1 MKILL
6 YTNDIIEIKSHEHFI
21 EIEQTYKREQKISFF
36 NDITQKYETSVL
48 RHVELNNNKL
58 YFNYKKK
65 IWHKKLKNTTKKL
78 RSDIPIEIKNLEH
91 LKDVVKNYDRYTSLK
106 INCERCGKT
115 NIWKIRPCYS
125 NYNYD
130 ILMCPYCKEKY
141 NNLQKYGVECSSQ
154 RPEVQQK
161 VKDTLLKNYGVD
173 NPLQILEI
181 KEKIKINNIK
191 KYGYAYIAQIPE
203 IKEKIKQTCLDK
215 YGTTSYVKTKE
226 YLEKTIE
233 TNRQKYG
240 VDWPQ
245 QKPEIHKKS
254 LFGKYYAPNGK
265 VYDSSWEYLFEQYL
279 IEKNISYTYQ
289 ANTTF
294 KWFDIDNKE
303 HTYIPDF
310 SIINEGK
317 EEFIEIKGD
326 HFFDKDNNFINPYDK
341 SEKGYANAKLK
352 YECMINAG
360 VKIYTSKEL
369 IKLGINI

>member
-1 MKILL
+1 MKKILL
-6 YTNDIIEIKSHEHFI
+6 YTSDIIEIKSHEHFI
-21 EIEQTYKREQKISFF
+21 EIENNYKRDQKISFF
-36 NDITQKYETSVL
+36 NDITEKYEISVI

-65 IWHKKLKNTTKKL
+65 IWHRKLKDKCVKKL

-125 NYNYD
+125 NYNYN

-141 NNLQKYGVECSSQ
+141 NNLQKYGVEFAIQ
-154 RPEVQQK
+154 RSEVK
-161 VKDTLLKNYGVD
+161 EKAKNTLLQNYGVE
-173 NPLQILEI
+173 NPSQH
-181 KEKIKINNIK
+181 
-191 KYGYAYIAQIPE
+191 
-203 IKEKIKQTCLDK
+203 
-215 YGTTSYVKTKE
+215 S
-226 YLEKTIE
+226 
-233 TNRQKYG
+233 
-240 VDWPQ
+240 
-245 QKPEIHKKS
+245 EIHKKQ
-254 LFGKYYAPNGK
+254 LYNKFKGPNNNW
-265 VYDSSWEYLFEQYL
+265 YDSRWEYLFEQYL
-279 IEKNISYTYQ
+279 IENNIPYIYQ
-289 ANTTF
+289 SNITF
-294 KWFDIDNKE
+294 RWTDIDGKE
-303 HTYIPDF
+303 HIYIPDF
-310 SIINEGK
+310 LLTENK
-317 EEFIEIKGD
+317 EFIEIKGD

>member
-1 MKILL
+1 MKKILL
-6 YTNDIIEIKSHEHFI
+6 YTSDIIEIKSHEHFI
-21 EIEQTYKREQKISFF
+21 EIENNYKRDQKISFF
-36 NDITQKYETSVL
+36 NDITEKYEISVI

-65 IWHKKLKNTTKKL
+65 IWHRKLKDKCVKKL

-125 NYNYD
+125 NYNYN

-141 NNLQKYGVECSSQ
+141 NNLQKYGVEFAIQ
-154 RPEVQQK
+154 RSEVK
-161 VKDTLLKNYGVD
+161 EKAKNTLLQNYGVE
-173 NPLQILEI
+173 NPSQH
-181 KEKIKINNIK
+181 
-191 KYGYAYIAQIPE
+191 
-203 IKEKIKQTCLDK
+203 
-215 YGTTSYVKTKE
+215 S
-226 YLEKTIE
+226 
-233 TNRQKYG
+233 
-240 VDWPQ
+240 
-245 QKPEIHKKS
+245 EIHKKQ
-254 LFGKYYAPNGK
+254 LYNKFKGPNNNW
-265 VYDSSWEYLFEQYL
+265 YDSRWEYLFEQYL
-279 IEKNISYTYQ
+279 IENNIPYIYQ
-289 ANTTF
+289 SNITF
-294 KWFDIDNKE
+294 RWTDIDGKE
-303 HTYIPDF
+303 HVYIPDF
-310 SIINEGK
+310 LLTENK
-317 EEFIEIKGD
+317 EFIEIKGD

>member
-21 EIEQTYKREQKISFF
+21 EIEQTYKRDQKISFF

-78 RSDIPIEIKNLEH
+78 RSNEPIEIKDIYH
-91 LKDVVKNYDRYTSLK
+91 LKEIVQKYDRYTSIK
-106 INCERCGKT
+106 INCEKCNTTK
-115 NIWKIRPCYS
+115 IWKIRPCYS
-125 NYNYD
+125 NYQYD

-141 NNLQKYGVECSSQ
+141 NNLQKYGVEYSSQ
-154 RPEVQQK
+154 RSEVQQK
-161 VKDTLLKNYGVD
+161 AKDTLLKNYGVE
-173 NPLQILEI
+173 NPSQILEI

-191 KYGYAYIAQIPE
+191 KYGYAYISQIPE
-203 IKEKIKQTCLDK
+203 IKEKIKQTNLEK
-215 YGTTSYVKTKE
+215 YGATSYVKTKE
-226 YLEKTIE
+226 YIKKTKQTNLEK
-233 TNRQKYG
+233 YG
-240 VDWPQ
+240 YEWSQ
-245 QKPEIHKKS
+245 QHPDIHKKQM
-254 LFGKYYAPNGK
+254 FGKYHAPNGK

-279 IEKNISYTYQ
+279 IENNIPYTYQ

-303 HTYIPDF
+303 HIYIPDF

-326 HFFDKDNNFINPYDK
+326 HFFDKNGNFINPYDK
-341 SEKGYANAKLK
+341 SEKGYINAKLK
-352 YECMINAG
+352 YDCMKNANI
-360 VKIYTSKEL
+360 KIYTSKDL
-369 IKLGINI
+369 INLGIKL

>member
-1 MKILL
+1 MKKILL
-6 YTNDIIEIKSHEHFI
+6 YTTDIIEIKSHEHFI
-21 EIEQTYKREQKISFF
+21 EVENNYKRDQKISFF
-36 NDITQKYETSVL
+36 NDITEKYEISVI

-65 IWHKKLKNTTKKL
+65 IWHRKLKDKCVKKL

-125 NYNYD
+125 NYNYN

-141 NNLQKYGVECSSQ
+141 NNLQKYGVEFAIQ
-154 RPEVQQK
+154 RAEVK
-161 VKDTLLKNYGVD
+161 EKAKNTLLQNYGVE
-173 NPLQILEI
+173 NPSQH
-181 KEKIKINNIK
+181 
-191 KYGYAYIAQIPE
+191 
-203 IKEKIKQTCLDK
+203 
-215 YGTTSYVKTKE
+215 
-226 YLEKTIE
+226 
-233 TNRQKYG
+233 
-240 VDWPQ
+240 
-245 QKPEIHKKS
+245 PEIHKKQ
-254 LFGKYYAPNGK
+254 LYNKFKGPNNNW
-265 VYDSSWEYLFEQYL
+265 YDSRWEYLFEQYL
-279 IEKNISYTYQ
+279 IENNIPYIYQ
-289 ANTTF
+289 SNITF
-294 KWFDIDNKE
+294 RWTEIDGKE
-303 HTYIPDF
+303 HVYIPDF
-310 SIINEGK
+310 LLTENK
-317 EEFIEIKGD
+317 EFIEIKGD